1 MMLPSIFGKDLFNEM
16 MNTSFEDDFFGN
28 HSLLYGNQAK
38 SFMKTDIKEGENGYE
53 LSIALPGFQKEDISA
68 QLENGY
74 LTVTASQN
82 TNKEEKGE
90 DGRYIRRERF
100 VGNCSRSF
108 YVGEGITQEDI
119 HAKYENGILSLHV
132 PKKDTE
138 KIEAQKYI
146 AIEG

>member
-28 HSLLYGNQAK
+28 HSLLYGSPAK
-38 SFMKTDIKEGENGYE
+38 GFMKTDIKEGKDGYE
-53 LSIALPGFQKEDISA
+53 VCIDLPGFQKEDISA

-82 TNKEEKGE
+82 TDREEKNE
-90 DGRYIRRERF
+90 DGRYIRRERYA
-100 VGNCSRSF
+100 GSCSRSF
-108 YVGEGITQEDI
+108 YVGEGVTQEDI
-119 HAKYENGILSLHV
+119 HAKYENGILSLSV
-132 PKKDTE
+132 PKKDAE
-138 KIEAQKYI
+138 KIEAKKYI

>member
-1 MMLPSIFGKDLFNEM
+1 MMLPSIFGKDLLNEM
-16 MNTSFEDDFFGN
+16 MNLSFEDDFFGN
-28 HSLLYGNQAK
+28 RSLLYGNQAK
-38 SFMKTDIKEGENGYE
+38 SVMKTDIKEGENGYE
-53 LSIALPGFQKEDISA
+53 LSIDLPGFQKEDISA

-82 TNKEEKGE
+82 TSKEEKDE
-90 DGRYIRRERF
+90 DGRYIRRERYT
-100 VGNCSRSF
+100 GNCSRSF

-119 HAKYENGILSLHV
+119 HAKYKDGILSLTV
-132 PKKDTE
+132 PKKDAE

>member
-28 HSLLYGNQAK
+28 RSLLYGNQTK
-38 SFMKTDIKEGENGYE
+38 SFMKTDIKEVESGYE
-53 LSIALPGFQKEDISA
+53 LSIDLPGFQKEDISA

-82 TNKEEKGE
+82 TSKEEKDE
-90 DGRYIRRERF
+90 DGRYIRRERYT
-100 VGNCSRSF
+100 GNCTRSF
-108 YVGEGITQEDI
+108 YVGEGIAQEDI
-119 HAKYENGILSLHV
+119 HAKYKDGILRLTV
-132 PKKDTE
+132 PKKDAE

>member
-28 HSLLYGNQAK
+28 HSLPYGNHAK
-38 SFMKTDIKEGENGYE
+38 GFMKTDIKEGKDGYE
-53 LSIALPGFQKEDISA
+53 VHIDLPGFKKEDINA

-82 TNKEEKGE
+82 TNKEEQDE
-90 DGRYIRRERF
+90 EGRYIRRERY

-108 YVGEGITQEDI
+108 YVGEGVEPKDVSARFED
-119 HAKYENGILSLHV
+119 GILKLSL
-132 PKKDTE
+132 PRRE
-138 KIEAQKYI
+138 QKQLPESTSI
-146 AIEG
+146 AIE

>member
-28 HSLLYGNQAK
+28 HSLPYGNHAK
-38 SFMKTDIKEGENGYE
+38 GFMKTDIKEGKDGYE
-53 LSIALPGFQKEDISA
+53 VHIDLPGFKKEDINA

-82 TNKEEKGE
+82 TNKEEQDE
-90 DGRYIRRERF
+90 EGRYIRRERY

-108 YVGEGITQEDI
+108 YVGDALTQDDIRAAFKDGVLHLTFPKEIQKQEEQPRLIT
-119 HAKYENGILSLHV
+119 
-132 PKKDTE
+132 
-138 KIEAQKYI
+138 IE
-146 AIEG
+146 

>member
-28 HSLLYGNQAK
+28 HSLPYGNHAK
-38 SFMKTDIKEGENGYE
+38 GFMKTDIKEGKDGYE
-53 LSIALPGFQKEDISA
+53 VHIDLPGFKKEDINA

-82 TNKEEKGE
+82 TDKEEHDE
-90 DGRYIRRERF
+90 EGRYIRRERY

-108 YVGEGITQEDI
+108 YAGEGVTQEDI
-119 HAKYENGILSLHV
+119 HAKYENGILSLTV
-132 PKKDTE
+132 PKKDAE
-138 KIEAQKYI
+138 KIEARKYI

>member
-1 MMLPSIFGKDLFNEM
+1 MMLPSIFGKDLLNEM
-16 MNTSFEDDFFGN
+16 MNLSFEDDFFGN

-38 SFMKTDIKEGENGYE
+38 SVMKTDIKEGENGYE
-53 LSIALPGFQKEDISA
+53 LSIDLPGFQKEDISA

-82 TNKEEKGE
+82 TSKEEKDE
-90 DGRYIRRERF
+90 DGRYIRRERYT
-100 VGNCSRSF
+100 GNCSRSF
-108 YVGEGITQEDI
+108 YVGEGVTQEDI
-119 HAKYENGILSLHV
+119 HAKYKDGILSLTV

>member
-28 HSLLYGNQAK
+28 RSLLYGNQTK
-38 SFMKTDIKEGENGYE
+38 SFMKTDIKEVESGYE
-53 LSIALPGFQKEDISA
+53 LSIDLPGFQKDDISA

-82 TNKEEKGE
+82 TSKEEKDE
-90 DGRYIRRERF
+90 DGRYIRRERYT
-100 VGNCSRSF
+100 GNCTRSF
-108 YVGEGITQEDI
+108 YVGEGIAQEDI
-119 HAKYENGILSLHV
+119 HAKYKDGILRLTV
-132 PKKDTE
+132 PKKDAE